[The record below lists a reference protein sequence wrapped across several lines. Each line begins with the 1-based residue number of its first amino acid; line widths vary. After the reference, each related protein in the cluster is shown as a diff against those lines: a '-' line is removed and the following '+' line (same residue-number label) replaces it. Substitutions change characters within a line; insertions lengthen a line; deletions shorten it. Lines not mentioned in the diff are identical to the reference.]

1 MFLVEIAVPESAQG
15 GIYSVLNVR
24 RGQVFSA
31 EQRPGTPM
39 YTMKAYLPVAESFGF
54 NAALRAATGGQA
66 FPQAVFDH
74 WALVNGDATEVGS
87 KCNALAVSI
96 RTRKHLKPDVPAVDY
111 FYDKL

>member
-1 MFLVEIAVPESAQG
+1 MFLVEIACPDSAQG
-15 GIYSVLNVR
+15 GVYSVMNIR

-39 YTMKAYLPVAESFGF
+39 YTMKAYLPVSESFGF

-74 WALVNGDATEVGS
+74 WY
-87 KCNALAVSI
+87 
-96 RTRKHLKPDVPAVDY
+96 VPACCLLEIEGVRMDRGARGRL
-111 FYDKL
+111 FGG